1 MKIVYESSRGSKPVY
16 GDTLMHYK
24 YVRKEKKNG
33 KWVYYYD
40 IGEASYIDGYTG
52 KKPSRIKGYTKLQ
65 DILGRDEQDRY
76 NRAVSA
82 VAQARPKPGPTTA
95 SKRAADD
102 ARFVKA
108 GAEFTK
114 AKKAYMK
121 TPLGQLEKASN
132 TIKKAKKAI
141 GKWFKKIG
149 TKLGA

>member
-1 MKIVYESSRGSKPVY
+1 MRYESSYKTRVLR
-16 GDTLMHYK
+16 DDELMHYK
-24 YVRKEKKNG
+24 YIRKEKKNG

-52 KKPSRIKGYTKLQ
+52 KKPSRIKGYTKMQ
-65 DILGRDEQDRY
+65 DVMGLDERDRY
-76 NRAVSA
+76 YRTAYAVER
-82 VAQARPKPGPTTA
+82 ARPKPGLV
-95 SKRAADD
+95 SESQYVADN

-141 GKWFKKIG
+141 GRWFMKIG